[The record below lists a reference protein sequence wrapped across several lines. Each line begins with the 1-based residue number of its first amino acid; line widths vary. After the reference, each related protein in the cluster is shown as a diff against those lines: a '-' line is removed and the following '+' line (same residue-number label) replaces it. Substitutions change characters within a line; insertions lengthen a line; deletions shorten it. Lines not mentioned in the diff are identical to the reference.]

1 MKLENESPMFLQVPS
16 DTEPK
21 KQPLLENDEEEQ
33 PKYTPEEIENS
44 KRIFKSATPKYT
56 IDWYVK
62 WISSIV
68 LLSAMTI
75 RATGYNPFLDIC
87 LSLIGMIG
95 WIYVSLVWKDRA
107 MIMLNGVA
115 TFILAMG
122 LLNHLAR

>member
-1 MKLENESPMFLQVPS
+1 MFLQVPS

-56 IDWYVK
+56 VDWYVK

>member
-1 MKLENESPMFLQVPS
+1 MKSENESPMSLQVPS
-16 DTEPK
+16 DIEPK
-21 KQPLLENDEEEQ
+21 SQLLPENEDDKQ

-44 KRIFKSATPKYT
+44 NRIFKSATPKYT
-56 IDWYVK
+56 VDWYVK
-62 WISSIV
+62 WISSVI
-68 LLSAMTI
+68 LLTAMTI
-75 RATGYNPFLDIC
+75 RAAGYNPFLDLC
-87 LSLIGMIG
+87 LSLTGMIG

>member
-1 MKLENESPMFLQVPS
+1 MKLENESPMSLQVPS
-16 DTEPK
+16 DIEPK
-21 KQPLLENDEEEQ
+21 NQPLLENDEEEQ

>member
-1 MKLENESPMFLQVPS
+1 MKLENESPMSLQVPS

-21 KQPLLENDEEEQ
+21 SQPLLENEDDKQ

-56 IDWYVK
+56 VDWYVK